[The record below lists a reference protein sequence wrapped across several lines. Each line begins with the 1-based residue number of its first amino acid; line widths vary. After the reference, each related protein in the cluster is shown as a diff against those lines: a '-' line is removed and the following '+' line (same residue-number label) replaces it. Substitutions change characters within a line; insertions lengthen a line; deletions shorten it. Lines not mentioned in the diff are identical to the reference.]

1 MENQQSAAELA
12 REVLGEVAQYL
23 GARSEMY
30 AALHLSEEVQYPP
43 LMKRVKEAI
52 LALELEHEGVE

>member
-12 REVLGEVAQYL
+12 REVLGDVARYL

-30 AALHLSEEVQYPP
+30 AALHCSEEVQYPP
-43 LMKRVKEAI
+43 LMERVKEAI
-52 LALELEHEGVE
+52 LALEHEGVE